1 MNIDELYGWNQEYEQ
16 NINQEEEEH
25 NEAQEDILDQM
36 RSEEEAGLQGKNTQD
51 LFAQMFLKE

>member
-36 RSEEEAGLQGKNTQD
+36 RSEEEAGLKGKNTQD